1 MLNTETKEKFLMND
15 KVVIPLLKN
24 SLVGKKFVSRIISE
38 IIKVPYEEVY
48 NNMRYI
54 NDDRIF
60 TSKSVDAKT
69 DVMVET
75 KKFFINLE
83 IFYTKGSARERQ
95 MDTYNYELYLSEEV
109 VEKIIKEHQDNN
121 K

>member
-1 MLNTETKEKFLMND
+1 MLNTETKENFLMND
-15 KVVIPLLKN
+15 KVVRPLLKN
-24 SLVGKKFVSRIISE
+24 SPVGKTFVSKIISE

-48 NNMRYI
+48 NNMRYL

-60 TSKSVDAKT
+60 TSKSVDART

-83 IFYTKGSARERQ
+83 SCWRRWSYTFWW
-95 MDTYNYELYLSEEV
+95 
-109 VEKIIKEHQDNN
+109 
-121 K
+121 